1 MGEANYGFEAIYRKY
16 YDLIYR
22 YARRAM
28 RGDDMEAEDVA
39 QEVFWVAFQKW
50 NVVENHPNIGGF
62 LMVVAKNKIK
72 KRMLKRSLILY
83 NEEEM
88 LEALADKLDDL
99 DEYSMVDLC
108 AAVEKSLS
116 REELKILL
124 QYYGFGRSVTEMA
137 KRLGVGESCFK
148 VRVMRMREKLKHCID
163 LVIVV
168 FIFGSCLISR

>member
-1 MGEANYGFEAIYRKY
+1 MGEANYGFETLYRKY
-16 YDLIYR
+16 YDRIYR

-28 RGDDMEAEDVA
+28 RGDDMEAEDIA

-50 NVVENHPNIGGF
+50 DVVENHPNIGGF

-72 KRMLKRSLILY
+72 KRMLKRSLVLY

-99 DEYSMVDLC
+99 DEYSLVDLC

-124 QYYGFGRSVTEMA
+124 QYYGFGRSVAEMA
-137 KRLGVGESCFK
+137 KGLGVGESCFK
-148 VRVMRMREKLKHCID
+148 VRVMRMREKLRHCID
-163 LVIVV
+163 LAIVV
-168 FIFGSCLISR
+168 FIFGSHLINR